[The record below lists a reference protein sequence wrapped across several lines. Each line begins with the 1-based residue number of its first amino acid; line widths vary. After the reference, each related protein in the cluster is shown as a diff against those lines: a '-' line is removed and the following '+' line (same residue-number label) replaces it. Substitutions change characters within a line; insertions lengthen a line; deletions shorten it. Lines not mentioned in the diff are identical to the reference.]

1 LKKKEPLAPVAERA
15 LRTADP
21 FWRHRPADPA
31 SMRQPSSPY
40 DKTLSLAARAWLGE
54 LPQEVAP
61 LSLAKNFPRIV
72 NRLARFWD
80 SPRMVEEYLQQ
91 LLIDRRGK
99 RRGFSKQVL
108 DELYRLVE
116 YHRVRHKS
124 RNEKTD
130 LWDSIPYR
138 KTNGA

>member
-1 LKKKEPLAPVAERA
+1 
-15 LRTADP
+15 
-21 FWRHRPADPA
+21 
-31 SMRQPSSPY
+31 MRQPSSPY

-80 SPRMVEEYLQQ
+80 SPRMVEE
-91 LLIDRRGK
+91 
-99 RRGFSKQVL
+99 
-108 DELYRLVE
+108 LVE
-116 YHRVRHKS
+116 YHRVRHTS
-124 RNEKTD
+124 GNENTD

-138 KTNGA
+138 RTNGA